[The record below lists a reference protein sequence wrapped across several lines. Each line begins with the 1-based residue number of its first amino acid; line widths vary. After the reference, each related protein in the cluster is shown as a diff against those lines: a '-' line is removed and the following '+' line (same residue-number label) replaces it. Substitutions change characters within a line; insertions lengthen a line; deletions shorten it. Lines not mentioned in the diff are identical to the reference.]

1 MSSGLTAAGAHHD
14 SAARHKADHM
24 KDGVEMATAPAG
36 KGDGEMREKL
46 LDLLGLPAGARQR
59 DALGALN
66 EANLADA
73 AVILSVEA
81 RIATVRSAIAGLYHD
96 YDESKVQ
103 LLEGAEH
110 VRKRP
115 GMYIGDVGQRGLHHL
130 VNEVVDNAIDEALA
144 GICKNIDVIIRE
156 GGSVSVKDD
165 GRGFPTGIVEEH
177 GMSAVELCMTRLGA
191 GAKFDRG
198 SYKVSSGL
206 HGIGVSAVNFLSE
219 WCNVETS
226 RGGHTYRIGF
236 RRGVTSEPLHEIGTT
251 TATGTTVTFQ
261 PDSEIFPDVNFQFET
276 LGKRLR
282 ELAFLNSGLRIS
294 IRDERDGR
302 EETYYYERGIVDFVE
317 HLNEGKGALHPTLFV
332 TRRDDERNLACELAM
347 QYTDRYDEV
356 LMSFANNINTHDGGT
371 HLSAFRAALT
381 RAVNNYG
388 RKANLF
394 KANEPLPSGE
404 DIREGLT
411 AIISV
416 MVPEPQFES
425 QTKVKLTNS
434 DVGTFVETAVGEWLS
449 TRFEENPA
457 EAKRIVQKAV
467 ASAQAREAARKA
479 RETARK
485 SAMSGAGMSR
495 KLVDCSSR
503 DVDETELFIVE
514 GDSAA
519 GSAKGYRDART
530 QAILPI
536 RGKILNVEK
545 ARLHK
550 ILSHEEIL
558 EIIKALGTGI
568 GVEDFNIEKLR
579 YGRVIIMTDA
589 DVDGSHIRTLLLT
602 FLFRH
607 MRPLIDKGVVYIA
620 QPPLYQLARGK
631 KREYVVD
638 DGALN
643 AKLKQLGLEGARME
657 IRRADASAQ
666 TIEGERL
673 ITLLELLEE
682 IERIGRTL
690 SRRGV
695 VLQPFVSEFLRDGA
709 LPTWRATVNGAESY
723 HYADEDY
730 DAFKAAQPDGAE
742 VSRTE
747 LPDTRR
753 LARLLADLASFDC
766 SVADLFMRRV
776 EQVTGELTPAV
787 FVIVTGSDDER
798 PLDNLMETPVGVRA
812 IGQKGWEVK
821 RFKGLGEMNKE
832 ELWET
837 TMDPANRVLRQ
848 VVVSDTDADADQ
860 IEIDARET
868 DILFAILMGE
878 DVEKRRNFIETNAIH
893 VKNLDV

>member
-1 MSSGLTAAGAHHD
+1 
-14 SAARHKADHM
+14 M
-24 KDGVEMATAPAG
+24 KEDGVAMVSAPVQNP
-36 KGDGEMREKL
+36 GDGDVRVKL
-46 LDLLGLPAGARQR
+46 LELLALPPAARQR
-59 DALGALN
+59 DALEALN
-66 EANLADA
+66 EANLAEA
-73 AVILSVEA
+73 AGILRVEP

-115 GMYIGDVGQRGLHHL
+115 GMYIGDVGARGLHHL

-144 GICKNIDVIIRE
+144 GICKNIDVTIRAD
-156 GGSVSVKDD
+156 GSVSVRDD
-165 GRGFPTGIVEEH
+165 GRGFPIGMIEEH

-219 WCNVETS
+219 WCRVETS
-226 RGGHTYRIGF
+226 RGGHTHRITF
-236 RRGVTSEPLHEIGTT
+236 QRGITNEPLKQIGATT
-251 TATGTTVTFQ
+251 STGTTVTFK
-261 PDSEIFPDVNFQFET
+261 PDTEIFPDINFQFDT
-276 LGKRLR
+276 LAKRLR
-282 ELAFLNSGLRIS
+282 ELAFLNSGLKIS

-302 EETYYYERGIVDFVE
+302 EEAFYYERGIVDFVE
-317 HLNEGKGALHPTLFV
+317 HLNEGKGALHPTLFIA
-332 TRRDDERNLACELAM
+332 RRDDDKNLACELAM

-394 KANEPLPSGE
+394 KANEPLPTGE

-449 TRFEENPA
+449 TRFEENPT
-457 EAKRIVQKAV
+457 EAKRIVNKAL
-467 ASAQAREAARKA
+467 ASAQAREAARRA

-503 DVDETELFIVE
+503 NIDETELFIVE

-568 GVEDFNIEKLR
+568 GVDDFNIEKLR
-579 YGRVIIMTDA
+579 YGRIIIMTDA

-631 KREYVVD
+631 KRDYVVD

-643 AKLKQLGLEGARME
+643 AQLKRLGIDGARIE
-657 IRRADASAQ
+657 IRRPNAPPR
-666 TIEGERL
+666 IVEGERL
-673 ITLLELLEE
+673 TELLGLLEE

-690 SRRGV
+690 ARRGV
-695 VLQPFVSEFLRDGA
+695 VLEPFVREFLRDGA
-709 LPTWRATVNGAESY
+709 LPTWRATVDGDESY
-723 HYADEDY
+723 HYAEEDFETFQ
-730 DAFKAAQPDGAE
+730 AGLPSGAE
-742 VSRTE
+742 ATRTE

-753 LARLLADLASFDC
+753 LATLLSQLGQHDC
-766 SVADLFMRRV
+766 TVDDLFVRRV
-776 EQVTGELTPAV
+776 EQVTGELTAAV
-787 FVIVTGSDDER
+787 FVIVSGAGDER
-798 PLDNLMETPVGVRA
+798 PLNNLMEAPTGIRA

-848 VVVSDTDADADQ
+848 VVVSEKGADADQ
-860 IEIDARET
+860 AEIDARET